1 MKTPILLLVLS
12 AALLGACR
20 QETFE
25 ERCAREAREFTEKQ
39 CPRRLDPFT
48 MMDSIVYDRSSRT
61 VLYFYT
67 LDGLMDVKVSFM
79 QKLHDELQKLLI
91 ENVVNSTELK
101 QHKESK
107 MNFAYKYFSK
117 SSGDLL
123 FEVRV
128 TPEDYQTNK

>member
-1 MKTPILLLVLS
+1 
-12 AALLGACR
+12 
-20 QETFE
+20 
-25 ERCAREAREFTEKQ
+25 
-39 CPRRLDPFT
+39 

-79 QKLHDELQKLLI
+79 QKLHDELEKLLI

-101 QHKESK
+101 QHKESR